1 MSEWIRK
8 QDDAKTLMRL
18 IRETADTFDYDL
30 FWAKDHDRKQLAAI
44 AWMAETAI
52 KRINESE
59 ELWEKQLEA
68 DKAAEG
74 NEK

>member
-18 IRETADTFDYDL
+18 IRETADTFDDDL
-30 FWAKDHDRKQLAAI
+30 FLAKDHDRKQLAAI

-74 NEK
+74 NEE